1 MKKGTVIAII
11 GIAAVIALIVGA
23 IRLLSGLVSGAVNL
37 VLGVIVVAALIVI
50 VIWMFAYAKSQQKK

>member
-23 IRLLSGLVSGAVNL
+23 IRLVSGLVSGAVNL